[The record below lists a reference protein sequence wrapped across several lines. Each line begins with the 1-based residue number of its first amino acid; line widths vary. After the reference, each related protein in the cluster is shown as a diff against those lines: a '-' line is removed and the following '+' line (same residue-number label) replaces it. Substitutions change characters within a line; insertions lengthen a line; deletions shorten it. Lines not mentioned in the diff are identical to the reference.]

1 MNIKRRLR
9 VSYIVMLLIP
19 VILLLAT
26 GGVIRLIY
34 DPVREHPELPGEFY
48 SEIYPTLAEEPEKL
62 LQADYLA
69 QLEGLTGYQGK
80 INMYVARDRRVVNS
94 LESIPSGTNGIES
107 SPTIVVTDWD
117 FRFTDGTPGEFSF
130 LVSDSERV
138 SGALVSA
145 GIIVLI
151 AIALLLVTNGV
162 LSLRM
167 TTSITRPLRSLE
179 AAALQITNADLDT
192 PFAYD
197 GNDEFQGVFK
207 GFEEMRVRLRDS
219 LKEQQRYEAN
229 RRELLARISHDLKTP
244 ITAIKGYI
252 EGIRDGIADTPEKVS
267 KYLDTVYGKSV
278 LMNDLIDSLFLFSR
292 LDLGQER
299 FRFERVAL
307 RTFLVDA
314 CEELQQDY
322 KSMEVRLDGPV
333 PEIYAHAD
341 STQLTRVI
349 TNLIDNASKYNT
361 RHDASVVI
369 GVAAAGPTA
378 LVIVRD
384 NGPGIPEADLQR
396 VFDSFYRSDA
406 SRSSRIEG
414 SGLGLSIARQ
424 IMIAHGGAI
433 SGRNLEGG
441 FEIRLELR
449 LASEEDSHH

>member
-34 DPVREHPELPGEFY
+34 DPVREHPELPREFY
-48 SEIYPTLAEEPEKL
+48 SEIYATLAEEPEKL
-62 LQADYLA
+62 LQADYLE
-69 QLEGLTGYQGK
+69 QLESLTGYQGR

-94 LESIPSGTNGIES
+94 LENIPSGTNGIEG

-117 FRFTDGTPGEFSF
+117 FRFADGAPGEFSF
-130 LVSDSERV
+130 LVSDTERV

-151 AIALLLVTNGV
+151 AVAMLLVTNGV
-162 LSLRM
+162 FSFRM

-179 AAALQITNADLDT
+179 AAALQIANADLDT

-197 GNDEFQGVFK
+197 GTDEFQGVFTA
-207 GFEEMRVRLRDS
+207 FEEMRVRLRDS

-229 RRELLARISHDLKTP
+229 RRELLASISHDLKTP
-244 ITAIKGYI
+244 ITAIKGYV

-267 KYLDTVYGKSV
+267 KYLDTIYGKSV

-299 FRFERVAL
+299 FRFEGVAL
-307 RTFLVDA
+307 RPFLVDA
-314 CEELQQDY
+314 CEELQLDY
-322 KSMEVRLDGPV
+322 PSMEVRLDEQV
-333 PEIYAHAD
+333 PEISVHAD
-341 STQLTRVI
+341 STQLHRVI

-361 RHDASVVI
+361 RHDASVIV
-369 GVAAAGPTA
+369 GVEATGPTA
-378 LVIVRD
+378 LVMVRD
-384 NGPGIPEADLQR
+384 NGPGIPEADLER
-396 VFDSFYRSDA
+396 VFDSFTRSDT
-406 SRSSRIEG
+406 SRSSRTEG

-424 IMIAHGGAI
+424 IMIAHGGSI
-433 SGRNLEGG
+433 TGRNLEGG